1 MNVVNR
7 WLQPP
12 RLHIPHAHVEKK
24 ASWLELF
31 YDLIYVAAF
40 IQLGNHLAADVSIK
54 GALGFAALFL
64 PLWTTWTSFT
74 FYANRFNSDD
84 ARHRALVFIQMF
96 GIGGMAVSIEQVYA
110 GDTLQFAACYL
121 LVRLMLV
128 AMYRRAW
135 VHEKRSR
142 EMSRQYTIGFSLG
155 AAFWALSAVLSLGD
169 SPDLVYLVWAIAL
182 VIDTAVPLTRKARS
196 AALRYPPD
204 VLHMAERYGI
214 LTIIVL
220 GESFVKMLSEIAERG
235 STPHLVYMAGLGL
248 ILSCSVWWLYF
259 DDVAGSRIKAK
270 PLAPVIWVYSHM
282 PFHLAVTAAG
292 VGIKKAVYFKFDEP
306 AKIYYAVLLCGALA
320 LAFLMVAAIDSVT
333 QRRIQVLK
341 DSARVNFRLA
351 SAGILLLLI
360 PVATL
365 MPGAVFL
372 TLLAIMC
379 VAQVFFDLSMAP
391 HAANP
396 LEHDH
401 HAQEV
406 FDELALEDADDED
419 DGEQQA
425 TPVRRDVGEA
435 VRKGTPN
442 DLRRDLYFHLM
453 EASWTQ
459 VLVGVAVAYLL
470 GNVVFAALFMLD
482 PTVGTAETGV
492 AGVHIDSFADAFF
505 FSVQTMSSIGYG
517 VMAPASTWAHTLVTI
532 EAALSLIAVA
542 LVTGLMFA
550 KASRP
555 QAGVLFSEPV
565 IVAPRNGVLTLEFR
579 AGNARGNDIVEA
591 TMRVTALLTEVSA
604 EGQKLRRLH
613 DLKLMRERTPLFVM
627 SWSVFHTID
636 EDSPL
641 YGMSPAFLQ
650 EQEGF
655 LLVCT
660 LTGHDTTYGQT
671 THARRVYHPE
681 DFLFEHRFVDV
692 ISKLADGRLM
702 VDYDKFHGTVPVDED

>member
-12 RLHIPHAHVEKK
+12 RLHVPHAHVEKK

-40 IQLGNHLAADVSIK
+40 IQLGNHLAADVSIM

-74 FYANRFNSDD
+74 FYANRFNIDD
-84 ARHRALVFIQMF
+84 ARHRGLVFLQMF

-110 GDTLQFAACYL
+110 GDTLQFAVCYL

-135 VHEKRSR
+135 THESRSR

-155 AAFWALSAVLSLGD
+155 AAFWALSVVLSLGD
-169 SPDLVYLVWAIAL
+169 SPELVYLVWAVAL
-182 VIDTAVPLTRKARS
+182 GIDTAVPLTRKARS

-220 GESFVKMLSEIAERG
+220 GESFVKMLGEIAERG

-248 ILSCSVWWLYF
+248 VLSCSVWWLYF

-270 PLAPVIWVYSHM
+270 PLAPFIWVYSHM

-320 LAFLMVAAIDSVT
+320 LAFLMVAAIDTVT
-333 QRRIQVLK
+333 QRRIQVMK

-379 VAQVFFDLSMAP
+379 VAQVLFDLSMAP

-401 HAQEV
+401 GAQQV
-406 FDELALEDADDED
+406 FDELAPDDADE
-419 DGEQQA
+419 EEEEPA
-425 TPVRRDVGEA
+425 RPVRRDPGDA

-453 EASWTQ
+453 EASWRQ

-482 PTVGTAETGV
+482 PTVGASETGV

-517 VMAPASTWAHTLVTI
+517 VMAPESTWAHTLVTI

-565 IVAPRNGVLTLEFR
+565 IIAPRNGVPTLQLR
-579 AGNARGNDIVEA
+579 VGNARGNDIVEA
-591 TMRVTALLTEVSA
+591 TMRVTALLSEVSA
-604 EGQKLRRLH
+604 EGQTLRRLH
-613 DLKLMRERTPLFVM
+613 DLKLMRERSPLFTV

-641 YGMSPAFLQ
+641 YGISPAFLE
-650 EQEGF
+650 EQVGF

-671 THARRVYHPE
+671 THARNVYHAE
-681 DFLFEHRFVDV
+681 DFLFGRRFVDV
-692 ISKLADGRLM
+692 ITRLADGRLM
-702 VDYDKFHGTVPVDED
+702 VDYDKFHSTLPLDEG